1 MRKDTVKIVVLHGP
15 NLNLLGLREPEV
27 YGALNLEQINERMQ
41 ALAATEGL
49 ELQITQS
56 NHEGVLIDTIHGA
69 LDWADAIVI
78 NPGAYTHTSVAIRD
92 AISAVRLPTV
102 EVHMSNVHRRE
113 PFRHHSYI
121 SPVVV
126 GQVVGFGVD
135 SYLLG
140 LQAAKRTVEEMR
152 R

>member
-1 MRKDTVKIVVLHGP
+1 MVKIVVIHGP

-27 YGALNLEQINERMQ
+27 YGALNLDQINARILD
-41 ALAATEGL
+41 LAKKEGL
-49 ELQITQS
+49 DLQISQS
-56 NHEGVLIDTIHGA
+56 NSEGAIIDTIHAA

-92 AISAVRLPTV
+92 AIAAVRLPTV
-102 EVHMSNVHRRE
+102 EVHLTNVHRRE
-113 PFRHHSYI
+113 SFRHQSYV
-121 SPVVV
+121 SPVAV
-126 GQVVGFGVD
+126 GQIVGFGVD

-140 LQAAKRTVEEMR
+140 LLAAKRTVEEMR